1 MSWNEDFAAVVSTL
15 GLAVCFAAPSVT
27 YSFSTRTPE
36 LTRKSISKA
45 NRASSRMSAPSVPGA
60 NAGAAGRTG
69 VPARPGCQ
77 DFAHRMV
84 SAEPSGPGF
93 ESALDVGTVSDP
105 RAHPKDR
112 CETHSEH
119 RSLHTAQL
127 VLSVDWTAPPV
138 VNAVF
143 PEVSRGRSPSLSI
156 GFCSLNDARMGEW
169 TLTWSLRLCSQSAT
183 SPDTPLHSVGTRNRS
198 EERRVP
204 TECKY

>member
-105 RAHPKDR
+105 GPTQRIDAKPIQSTGHCILLNWFSR
-112 CETHSEH
+112 LIGQH
-119 RSLHTAQL
+119 R
-127 VLSVDWTAPPV
+127 
-138 VNAVF
+138 
-143 PEVSRGRSPSLSI
+143 R
-156 GFCSLNDARMGEW
+156 
-169 TLTWSLRLCSQSAT
+169 
-183 SPDTPLHSVGTRNRS
+183 
-198 EERRVP
+198 
-204 TECKY
+204 